1 MKFVYP
7 TALFSLTLCVS
18 SVCAAQSTQPA
29 APSHPTTKRSRG
41 VIDYAIGKINPSDKD
56 YGNSAA
62 NARSEVVGATIQNL
76 YFWSNV
82 VSLTLLA
89 SASTAL
95 VLVLRTQDKRENIA
109 ANLISQLWNGRV
121 TDRREMVR
129 RTGMY
134 NALVESK
141 NVALNRVPSLTPE
154 ERPESLTSER
164 ISQKQLVKKTGV
176 QSDAAA
182 PKSPASRTDHGE
194 TGNQPSPEMEQKTK
208 LLEGQNQALRNSERN
223 LRERLNQVSQDLDQ
237 ERRRNQTL
245 KGA

>member
-1 MKFVYP
+1 MKNIYRI
-7 TALFSLTLCVS
+7 AILGLTLSTS
-18 SVCAAQSTQPA
+18 SLCPAQSAPSVASSQPA
-29 APSHPTTKRSRG
+29 PKRSQG
-41 VIDYAIGKINPSDKD
+41 FLDYALGKINPDNRD

-62 NARSEVVGATIQNL
+62 DARSTLADYTIQNL

-82 VSLTLLA
+82 VSLSLLA
-89 SASTAL
+89 VASTVL
-95 VLVLRTQDKRENIA
+95 VLVLRTQDKREIIA

-121 TDRREMVR
+121 IDRREVVR

-134 NALVESK
+134 NALVETK
-141 NVALNRVPSLTPE
+141 NSALEPASSSTKEERAESPASEPSL
-154 ERPESLTSER
+154 
-164 ISQKQLVKKTGV
+164 QKQLGKRARV

-182 PKSPASRTDHGE
+182 PKQPSSHARQGE
-194 TGNQPSPEMEQKTK
+194 TGSAPSEDLDQKTK

-223 LRERLNQVSQDLDQ
+223 LRERLNHVSQDLEQ

>member
-1 MKFVYP
+1 M
-7 TALFSLTLCVS
+7 
-18 SVCAAQSTQPA
+18 
-29 APSHPTTKRSRG
+29 
-41 VIDYAIGKINPSDKD
+41 IDYALGKINPSNKD

-62 NARSEVVGATIQNL
+62 DARSEVVGFTIQNL

-89 SASTAL
+89 ATSTAL
-95 VLVLRTQDKRENIA
+95 VLIIRTQDKREIIA

-121 TDRREMVR
+121 TDRREIVR

-141 NVALNRVPSLTPE
+141 NVALNRVPSPTPE
-154 ERPESLTSER
+154 ERPEPVTSER
-164 ISQKQLVKKTGV
+164 TSQKQLVKKTSV
-176 QSDAAA
+176 QSDAASS
-182 PKSPASRTDHGE
+182 KSPSSRTDHGE
-194 TGNQPSPEMEQKTK
+194 IGNQPSPEMEQKTK

-223 LRERLNQVSQDLDQ
+223 LRERLNQVSQDLEQ